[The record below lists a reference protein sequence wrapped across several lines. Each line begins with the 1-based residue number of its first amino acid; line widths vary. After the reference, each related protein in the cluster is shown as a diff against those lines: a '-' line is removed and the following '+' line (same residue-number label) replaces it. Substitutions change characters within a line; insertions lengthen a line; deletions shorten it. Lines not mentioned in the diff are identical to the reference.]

1 MPYKH
6 MSSRITQVALFLVS
20 ACFLPQVA
28 AQDFRSLFAAE
39 SALSVAMLSRGSIC
53 TELGRFASATDE
65 KRSAGMSL
73 EELRLGLDKAM
84 ANPEVPDFS
93 RELVALVAMDVFT
106 HPRPPG
112 TAVGDEVTLACN
124 TQLTEQIIIKSAAP
138 MSESE
143 REALKVV
150 MSKDYVP
157 LGMPN
162 ASRK

>member
-1 MPYKH
+1 MI
-6 MSSRITQVALFLVS
+6 SRITQVALLLVS

-53 TELGRFASATDE
+53 TALGRFASATDE

-106 HPRPPG
+106 RPRPSG

-157 LGMPN
+157 LGMQN

>member
-1 MPYKH
+1 
-6 MSSRITQVALFLVS
+6 V
-20 ACFLPQVA
+20 
-28 AQDFRSLFAAE
+28 E
-39 SALSVAMLSRGSIC
+39 RGA
-53 TELGRFASATDE
+53 ASATDE
-65 KRSAGMSL
+65 KKSAGMSL

-106 HPRPPG
+106 RPRPPR

-124 TQLTEQIIIKSAAP
+124 TQLTEQIIIKSAEP
-138 MSESE
+138 ISESE
-143 REALKVV
+143 REALKAV